1 MALRDFNMRELVLIF
16 IGSAITSLAIMTCTR
31 FYFHEYGK
39 GILFLFLAAALA
51 FVFFRKRKLL
61 LAIVSCHAS

>member
-1 MALRDFNMRELVLIF
+1 
-16 IGSAITSLAIMTCTR
+16 
-31 FYFHEYGK
+31 
-39 GILFLFLAAALA
+39 LFLFLAAALA